1 MRLGFKGISDHDIE
15 NFVRDIND
23 FIHGYIEQI
32 DEKKIKKYDHLVLA
46 YLQMLSSS
54 KEK

>member
-1 MRLGFKGISDHDIE
+1 MRLGFNGISDYDIE
-15 NFVRDIND
+15 TFVSDIND

-32 DEKKIKKYDHLVLA
+32 DKKKMEKYDHLVLA
-46 YLQMLSSS
+46 YLQMISSS